1 MDRKSARVS
10 YSTIRPFNFVEYI
23 RSSIIKI
30 FQHPCQTMP
39 RHNAVI
45 SAYTANTATDLV
57 KVGDGASV
65 SLVGFVQDWATFK
78 TA

>member
-1 MDRKSARVS
+1 
-10 YSTIRPFNFVEYI
+10 
-23 RSSIIKI
+23 
-30 FQHPCQTMP
+30 MP